1 MINWSRRERGGGRF
15 VGAGVGVEVHAQQ
28 LNGAFVG
35 NFVVGAFV
43 GNFVVGAFVGNVVVG
58 VLVGRLVG
66 FFVVGV
72 LVGVFVGEFVGAVC
86 SKMHAF

>member
-1 MINWSRRERGGGRF
+1 LPLGAAANGYF

-35 NFVVGAFV
+35 DFVVGAFV
-43 GNFVVGAFVGNVVVG
+43 GDFVVG
-58 VLVGRLVG
+58 VLVGCIVG
-66 FFVVGV
+66 FFVVGAF
-72 LVGVFVGEFVGAVC
+72 VGVFVGEFVGAVC

>member
-1 MINWSRRERGGGRF
+1 MPLGAAANGYF

-35 NFVVGAFV
+35 DFVVGAFV
-43 GNFVVGAFVGNVVVG
+43 GDFVVGAFVGDFVVG
-58 VLVGRLVG
+58 VLVGCIVG
-66 FFVVGV
+66 FFVVGAF
-72 LVGVFVGEFVGAVC
+72 VGVFVGEFVGAVC